1 MNFVDLNGGD
11 QFIKLMTHKE
21 KKKKKVKKIKAISF
35 NASPVVYD
43 ESLPKGILDQKI
55 INKYLLDEKYRKIS
69 RAIKTGVWETEKF

>member
-1 MNFVDLNGGD
+1 MKKK
-11 QFIKLMTHKE
+11 Q
-21 KKKKKVKKIKAISF
+21 KKKKVKKFKAISF